1 MIAVF
6 LVRFALLVIATT
18 TVAVF
23 LVRFALLVIAT
34 TTVAVFLVR
43 FALLVIAA
51 TTYTHARQAD
61 TLAIVA
67 PDSEHPANFHTFVT
81 RITFAAYRAPH

>member
-1 MIAVF
+1 MF
-6 LVRFALLVIATT
+6 
-18 TVAVF
+18 AVF

-81 RITFAAYRAPH
+81 RITFAAYRALH